1 MKEKLRRSKE
11 QLAQGFDAYSLV
23 LITVFWKKNVYIYL
37 LGSDKQFFIIGKVKI
52 ERVSHEL
59 KVKYGVLKS
68 ARGMVLTLFVF
79 GFFTRIESFLN
90 DSYRYFIFAVGKES
104 CGKARKVL
112 SQSYLHTKPGAC
124 EDYLSFM
131 FIYL

>member
-23 LITVFWKKNVYIYL
+23 LISVFWKKIVYIYL

-68 ARGMVLTLFVF
+68 ARGTVLTLFIF
-79 GFFTRIESFLN
+79 GFFMRIESFLN
-90 DSYRYFIFAVGKES
+90 DSYRYFILFYLCSWKRIVWKSSKSSIPILFAH
-104 CGKARKVL
+104 KAW
-112 SQSYLHTKPGAC
+112 G
-124 EDYLSFM
+124 M
-131 FIYL
+131 

>member
-1 MKEKLRRSKE
+1 M
-11 QLAQGFDAYSLV
+11 
-23 LITVFWKKNVYIYL
+23 YIYL
-37 LGSDKQFFIIGKVKI
+37 VGSDKQFFIIGKVKI

-68 ARGMVLTLFVF
+68 ARGTVLTLFIS

-90 DSYRYFIFAVGKES
+90 DSYRYFIFFIFAVGKES
-104 CGKARKVL
+104 CGKARRVL
-112 SQSYLHTKPGAC
+112 SQSYMHTKPGAC
-124 EDYLSFM
+124 EDYLFFM